1 MKKTTEKRSGLDRRS
16 GSDRRKVF
24 EPKYLGVKSR
34 RKRGKEP
41 RRREDRVDSSKNIGP
56 LGF

>member
-1 MKKTTEKRSGLDRRS
+1 MTMKKTTERRS
-16 GSDRRKVF
+16 GSDRRKMID
-24 EPKYLGVKSR
+24 PRYLGAKSK

-41 RRREDRVDSSKNIGP
+41 RRKEDRVDSTERTGT

>member
-1 MKKTTEKRSGLDRRS
+1 MKKTTERRS
-16 GSDRRKVF
+16 GSDRRKMVD
-24 EPKYLGVKSR
+24 PKYLGAKSK

-41 RRREDRVDSSKNIGP
+41 RRKEDRVDGAKKIGP